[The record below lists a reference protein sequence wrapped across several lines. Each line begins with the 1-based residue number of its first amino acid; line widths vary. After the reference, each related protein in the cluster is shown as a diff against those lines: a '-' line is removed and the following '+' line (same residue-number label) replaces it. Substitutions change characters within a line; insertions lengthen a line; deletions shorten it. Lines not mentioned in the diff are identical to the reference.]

1 MLGIYG
7 HAPSSMDQ
15 ILMDADI
22 AQKITLDFDKQNKTT
37 AEGKTVTA
45 RNVLRSTQIFTIW
58 AL

>member
-1 MLGIYG
+1 
-7 HAPSSMDQ
+7 
-15 ILMDADI
+15 MDADI
-22 AQKITLDFDKQNKTT
+22 AQKITLDFDKQNKKT

>member
-1 MLGIYG
+1 MKYKHTRYHHLLLGIYG

-37 AEGKTVTA
+37 AKGKTVTA
-45 RNVLRSTQIFTIW
+45 
-58 AL
+58 